1 MSHSFYRIWLHVVF
15 STQSRKSLITPI
27 AENTIFEH
35 MRKLLLEE
43 KCPVRIINGMS
54 DHVHL
59 LFLHNPN
66 KAIADTI
73 QQIKESTSN
82 WINENGII
90 EKKFAWQKGYGV
102 FSVSESRVEKVFKYI
117 ENQKAFHRKTS
128 FADEYNKMMEL
139 YDRM

>member
-1 MSHSFYRIWLHVVF
+1 MSHSFSRIWLHIVF
-15 STQSRKSLITPI
+15 STQGRKPLISPI
-27 AENTIFEH
+27 AENTIFEY

-66 KAIADTI
+66 KTIADTI
-73 QQIKESTSN
+73 KQIQESTSN
-82 WINENGII
+82 WINQNEII

-128 FADEYNKMMEL
+128 FTDEYNKMMEL

>member
-15 STQSRKSLITPI
+15 STQNRKPLMTPI
-27 AENTIFEH
+27 AENTIFEY
-35 MRKLLLEE
+35 MRNQLIENGS
-43 KCPVRIINGMS
+43 PVRIINGMP

-59 LFLHNPN
+59 LLLQNP
-66 KAIADTI
+66 KRAITDTI
-73 QQIKESTSN
+73 KQLKESSSN
-82 WINENGII
+82 WINKNGII

-102 FSVSESRVEKVFKYI
+102 FSVSESRVEKVLKYI

-128 FADEYNKMMEL
+128 FTDEYNKMMEL